1 MWHTTPPTLL
11 GTSRMFIIWIP
22 LAFHVLMQ
30 VIQSILLSAE
40 CEHDQTYLSN
50 LARYADDSTVQT
62 RARDP
67 KYMLS
72 CLHPPSPFQSPGI
85 KGWRQGVWHDRAEGN
100 FLRSWT
106 S

>member
-22 LAFHVLMQ
+22 LAFHVLMR
-30 VIQSILLSAE
+30 VIQSILLTAE

-50 LARYADDSTVQT
+50 LACYADDSIEQT

-67 KYMLS
+67 EYAFM
-72 CLHPPSPFQSPGI
+72 PPSPFPFSI
-85 KGWRQGVWHDRAEGN
+85 TWYKTMETRCLA
-100 FLRSWT
+100 
-106 S
+106 